1 MLSYKKLRLVPLS
14 LGEGLGERSL
24 KAKPM
29 QINAIFKN
37 ENYKNNP
44 LIFYTPPNMF
54 SKPVRPVRCILDSI
68 N

>member
-1 MLSYKKLRLVPLS
+1 MPLS

-37 ENYKNNP
+37 ENYKNNQ
-44 LIFYTPPNMF
+44 LIFYTPP
-54 SKPVRPVRCILDSI
+54 VRSNQQTDNQQPI
-68 N
+68 NINYFIEHTYL